1 MDTEFLCR
9 FLLYA
14 LGINYAI
21 LLLWFGVF
29 VFARAWMR
37 QLHGRWFSLSDASF
51 DALHYGG
58 MAIYKIACCSSI
70 WCPCWRCMPCLKTAK
85 AGFPSPPA
93 DLCNAPIAPNQ
104 SPRQG
109 RLCAQGQYARAPLRQ

>member
-1 MDTEFLCR
+1 MDTDFLCR

-14 LGINYAI
+14 LAINYAI

-37 QLHGRWFSLSDASF
+37 QLHGRWFALSDASF

-58 MAIYKIACCSSI
+58 MAIYKIGILLFNLVPLLA
-70 WCPCWRCMPCLKTAK
+70 L
-85 AGFPSPPA
+85 
-93 DLCNAPIAPNQ
+93 
-104 SPRQG
+104 
-109 RLCAQGQYARAPLRQ
+109 YAMS

>member
-29 VFARAWMR
+29 IFARAWMR
-37 QLHGRWFSLSDASF
+37 QLHSRWFALTDSTF
-51 DALHYGG
+51 DAIHYGG
-58 MAIYKIACCSSI
+58 MAIYKIGILLFNLVPLLA
-70 WCPCWRCMPCLKTAK
+70 L
-85 AGFPSPPA
+85 
-93 DLCNAPIAPNQ
+93 
-104 SPRQG
+104 
-109 RLCAQGQYARAPLRQ
+109 YALA